1 MRRSFGLCPWRGAG
15 VAEQGCLLSSYTGM
29 TGIEGSNPSLSATCL
44 LFSTTHKETQM
55 RNIGFALILA
65 LLIVPKCLWAQKPGG
80 GVRTVPV
87 EGPVYMLEG
96 GGGNIGVITTPSGPI
111 VIDAMMAGNGGQIKT
126 ALRAI
131 GGDNIRYLINTHWH
145 NDHTD
150 GNKALGPG
158 TIIVAQQNVRTLLE
172 KPSELMGQ
180 KPAPPMPEDALPQI
194 TFSDRL
200 TLHAGDVEI
209 RLVHYP
215 NSHSNGDTVVYIDRF
230 KVVHMGDMFFNGL
243 FPFLDVDNGGDIENW
258 VRNLD
263 IVLAGIPGDTKIIP
277 GHGPLTDPAGLK
289 AFRDMLADA
298 ASLVKERIAA
308 GKNLD
313 EIKAEG
319 LPERFE
325 PWMKGFLPAPQWLE
339 LVYRSLTKK

>member
-1 MRRSFGLCPWRGAG
+1 MRKIGL
-15 VAEQGCLLSSYTGM
+15 VA
-29 TGIEGSNPSLSATCL
+29 
-44 LFSTTHKETQM
+44 
-55 RNIGFALILA
+55 ILA
-65 LLIVPKCLWAQKPGG
+65 LFNVTTYLWAQPGG
-80 GVRTVPV
+80 VKTIPI

-96 GGGNIGVITTPSGPI
+96 GGGGNIGVLTTSSGPI
-111 VIDAMMAGNGGQIKT
+111 VIDAMMATSSEQIKN

-158 TIIVAQQNVRTLLE
+158 TIIVSHENVRTILE
-172 KPSELMGQ
+172 KPTELMGQ
-180 KPAPPMPEDALPQI
+180 KPSPMPENALPQI
-194 TFSDRL
+194 GYSDRL
-200 TLHAGDVEI
+200 TIYTENGEM

-215 NSHSNGDTVVYIDRF
+215 SSHSNGDTVVYIDKY

-243 FPFLDVDNGGDIENW
+243 FPFLDVDNGGDIDNW

-263 IVLAGIPGDTKIIP
+263 TILAGLPGDAKIIP
-277 GHGPLTDPAGLK
+277 GHGPLCSPADLK
-289 AFRDMLADA
+289 AFRDMLADSA
-298 ASLVKERIAA
+298 TVVRERMKA

-319 LPERFE
+319 LSERFA
-325 PWMKGFLPAPQWLE
+325 PWTKGFLPTPQWLE